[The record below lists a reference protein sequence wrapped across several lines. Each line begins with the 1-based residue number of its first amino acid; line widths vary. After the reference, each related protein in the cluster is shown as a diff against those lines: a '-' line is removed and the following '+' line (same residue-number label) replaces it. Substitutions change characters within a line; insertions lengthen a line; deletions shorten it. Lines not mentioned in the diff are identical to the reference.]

1 MIRINNLLLFAD
13 VFEISAHPRA
23 ANGIGTN
30 QSVMALDKFAASANS
45 SRRQSYMTSCDQ
57 LHLVVQAPNTNHVA
71 NSARAKNS
79 LDARASE
86 GDKINRN
93 GNDAKAILP
102 EPASVKKAMFY

>member
-1 MIRINNLLLFAD
+1 LQTYLKFRHIC
-13 VFEISAHPRA
+13 A
-23 ANGIGTN
+23 ANGIGAN
-30 QSVMALDKFAASANS
+30 QSVLVLDKFAASANS

-102 EPASVKKAMFY
+102 EPVSVKKAMFY